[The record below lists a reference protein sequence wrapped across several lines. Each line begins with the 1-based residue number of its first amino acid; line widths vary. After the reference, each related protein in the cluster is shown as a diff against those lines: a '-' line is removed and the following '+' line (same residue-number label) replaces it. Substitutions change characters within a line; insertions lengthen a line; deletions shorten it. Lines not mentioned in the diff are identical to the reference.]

1 MTTENAPRE
10 SLTNFSVRV
19 DDTYHALR
27 AFALLLDK
35 ATEYAPDEISGTIA
49 YGVSHL
55 LSRQLDDLQDIN
67 TGVSDLIARV
77 KAAER
82 AAPPAGPQH
91 RTWEAMRAA
100 CLADGERPAW
110 HDLDLIAT
118 RACVHRDEAA
128 RVLFVLTG
136 EDHAGA
142 DYRAWDGHP
151 AEGLPAHLLARTIHR
166 TLSQCDL
173 WGRVSTATGLEL
185 DQVKDVLNAMLDA
198 LPHRADAR
206 GQIAEMTANAKAEA
220 DMHARVAARD
230 QDDAT
235 PAESEPEAAPATDA
249 LDRLREA
256 DLGQI
261 ARDTNLK
268 EDTVKRVVA
277 RLLADPGGTATRAA
291 LG

>member
-1 MTTENAPRE
+1 MTPATTSRE
-10 SLTNFSVRV
+10 SLTDFSVRV
-19 DDTYHALR
+19 DNTYHALR

-82 AAPPAGPQH
+82 AAPKGDPAD
-91 RTWEAMRAA
+91 RIREAMRAA
-100 CLADGERPAW
+100 ILAEEGRPAW

-136 EDHAGA
+136 EDHAGE

-151 AEGLPAHLLARTIHR
+151 AEGLPAHVLARTIYR

-173 WGRVSTATGLEL
+173 WGRVSMATGLDL
-185 DQVKDVLNAMLDA
+185 DQVKGVLNAMLDA

-206 GQIAEMTANAKAEA
+206 GQIAEVTANAKAEA
-220 DMHARVAARD
+220 DMHARVAMRD
-230 QDDAT
+230 QDGQGFPFWSGGKLD
-235 PAESEPEAAPATDA
+235 PERPHA
-249 LDRLREA
+249 
-256 DLGQI
+256 
-261 ARDTNLK
+261 
-268 EDTVKRVVA
+268 
-277 RLLADPGGTATRAA
+277 
-291 LG
+291 